1 MSLREFQELMR
12 KLYFARDN
20 ARGIG
25 RTFMWLVEEVG
36 ELARAIRDGDHE
48 LMESEFADVLAWL
61 SSLANLVGVDLE
73 KAAFSKYK
81 DVCPRCKKSPCV
93 CPFREG

>member
-1 MSLREFQELMR
+1 
-12 KLYFARDN
+12 
-20 ARGIG
+20 
-25 RTFMWLVEEVG
+25 MWLVEEVG

-61 SSLANLVGVDLE
+61 SSLANLVGVDLA

-81 DVCPRCKKSPCV
+81 NVCPRCKNSPCT
-93 CPFREG
+93 CPYRE